1 MKVSAINSIQ
11 SFKAQ
16 KNEYENPINRKAEKR
31 LAVLNSV
38 AASALAGATAFGI
51 TSCLS
56 SNRKLQGAIGAITAG
71 AFLALNLP
79 SKLYIT
85 KVGAFAREKE
95 MDVFSRQKEAQKS
108 IYEDVNQEIKD
119 ENVSLDEKI
128 KHYTTVTMADN
139 GKGLMVKG
147 A

>member
-1 MKVSAINSIQ
+1 
-11 SFKAQ
+11 
-16 KNEYENPINRKAEKR
+16 
-31 LAVLNSV
+31 
-38 AASALAGATAFGI
+38 
-51 TSCLS
+51 
-56 SNRKLQGAIGAITAG
+56 
-71 AFLALNLP
+71 
-79 SKLYIT
+79 
-85 KVGAFAREKE
+85 